1 MAREIKRI
9 FLGQV
14 SEKSP
19 ISVPSLVSVQ
29 QESFQRIIDGSLNEV
44 LSSISPITD
53 YTGENY
59 SLEIGELVFGD
70 PKYTPSEA
78 IEKGANYEASMLT
91 KVKLTDLQTGK
102 TQNQDVYL
110 GELPLMTERGTFI
123 INGNER
129 TVVNQLTRSPGVYFE
144 ASFDQK
150 LKRKIYQAEIRPE
163 RGAWIGFEASRDDSL
178 WVRINRGGRKIPAT
192 CFLKAFGVSQNE
204 ILELFSLADAD
215 PTRPFI
221 KNTLAKDSTLNQE
234 EAYLDI
240 YGKMRPGD
248 PRIVENAKSL
258 FEVLFLDQ
266 RRFSLGEVGRYK
278 INKRLSLGE
287 FANVETRKQ
296 EETRKGFAKTDYA
309 EEKTDYAESSSYL
322 LSKEDLIATVREL
335 IYLSLSQEEED
346 DIDHLANRRVRTVA
360 DLVTDAFRIGLI
372 RLERNIK
379 ERLSTTSSEKKIT
392 PRTLINARPI
402 TAALNQFFGSSQLS
416 QFMHQDNPLQELSH
430 LRTVTAVGPG
440 GLTRERAGVAV
451 RDVQSSHYGK
461 VDAFQTP
468 EGPNIGLNLV
478 LAIYARINK
487 YGFLEAPYRKVIKK
501 GEESFVTEEII
512 YLPPDDEEQ
521 KKIAEATIEINKQGK
536 ILEERVAVRYQGD
549 FLFVPK
555 NEVDLVDAHP
565 SQMVGV
571 SSGLIPFLS
580 SDAGPRALIGGNML
594 GQAVPLIKPEASF
607 VGTGLEK
614 ETIRD
619 SGRVLFAKNKGVV
632 DFVDGEKIEI
642 KTKEGLEKYYLT
654 KFKRSNSDTCYN
666 QTPRVK
672 KGDKVKK
679 GQALVDGPSSEAGEL
694 ALGRDLLIAFMP
706 WGGYTY
712 EDSIV
717 VSQRLIK
724 EDLLT
729 SINIKEYSAEVMDTK
744 LGAEEITRDIPNVSE
759 EALRNLDEDGIV
771 VIGAEVS
778 PGDILVGKIAPKGET
793 ELTAEERLLRAI
805 FGEKAREI
813 RDTSL
818 IVPHGDRGTVIAVE
832 ILDKARGDELGPGV
846 LRSIRV
852 KVAEKRK
859 LKVGDKIAGRHGSKG
874 VIAKIVPEEDMPYM
888 ADGTPIDIIV
898 DPISILGRMNVG
910 QILETHLG
918 WAAHALDE
926 YYAVP
931 AFDKLEEDIISKKL
945 KAARLPADGKITLYD
960 GYTGEP
966 FAGKIAVGFAHIMKL
981 THMVEDKVHA
991 RSTGPYNLI
1000 TQQPL
1005 GGKAQMGGQRLG
1017 EMEVW
1022 ALEAYGAAHTLQE
1035 MLTIKSDD
1043 VIGRNKAVEAIIRN
1057 EPIPEPRV
1065 PEAFKLLTKEL
1076 NSLGLAVDT
1085 VKFEKEEKQKE

>member
-1 MAREIKRI
+1 MLTE
-9 FLGQV
+9 
-14 SEKSP
+14 
-19 ISVPSLVSVQ
+19 
-29 QESFQRIIDGSLNEV
+29 
-44 LSSISPITD
+44 ISPITD
-53 YTGENY
+53 YTEENY
-59 SLEIGELVFGD
+59 SLEIGNLIFGE
-70 PKYTPSEA
+70 PKYTPATA
-78 IEKGANYEASMLT
+78 IEKSANYEASMLA
-91 KVKLTDLQTGK
+91 KVKLTDLQSGK
-102 TQNQDVYL
+102 IQAQDVYL

-129 TVVNQLTRSPGVYFE
+129 TIVNQLTRSPGVYFE
-144 ASFDQK
+144 ASLDPK

-163 RGAWIGFEASRDDSL
+163 RGAWIGFEAGRDDTL

-192 CFLKAFGVSQNE
+192 CFLKAFGVNQNE
-204 ILELFSLADAD
+204 ILQLFSLADTD
-215 PTRPFI
+215 PARPFI
-221 KNTLAKDSTLNQE
+221 KNTLAKDTVLSQE
-234 EAYLDI
+234 EAYLEI

-248 PRIVENAKSL
+248 PRIVENAKGL
-258 FEVLFLDQ
+258 FKAIFLDQ

-278 INKRLSLGE
+278 INKRLKLGE
-287 FANVETRKQ
+287 FAEAQSVSSQPANKSTSKQ
-296 EETRKGFAKTDYA
+296 VNQH
-309 EEKTDYAESSSYL
+309 L
-322 LSKEDLIATVREL
+322 LTSQDLIATVREL
-335 IYLSLSQEEED
+335 IRLSLSQEPED

-360 DLVTDAFRIGLI
+360 DLVTDSFRMGLI

-379 ERLSTTSSEKKIT
+379 ERLSTTATEKKLS
-392 PRTLINARPI
+392 PRTLVNARPI

-416 QFMHQDNPLQELSH
+416 QYMHQDNPLQELSH

-451 RDVQSSHYGK
+451 RDVQSSHYAK
-461 VDAFQTP
+461 LDAFQTP

-501 GEESFVTEEII
+501 DERSFVSDEIVF
-512 YLPPDDEEQ
+512 LPADEEENF
-521 KKIAEATIEINKQGK
+521 KIAEATIEVDAKGR
-536 ILEERVAVRYQGD
+536 ILDERAAVRYQGD
-549 FLFVPK
+549 FLFVPI

-571 SSGLIPFLS
+571 SSGLTPFLS
-580 SDAGPRALIGGNML
+580 SDAGPRAVIGSNML
-594 GQAVPLIKPEASF
+594 GQAVPLIKPAASF

-614 ETIRD
+614 EAIRD
-619 SGRVLFAKNKGVV
+619 SGRVLLAKNAGVV
-632 DFVDGEKIEI
+632 SFVDGKKIEI
-642 KTKEGLEKYYLT
+642 KTKDGVDKYQLT
-654 KFKRSNSDTCYN
+654 KFKRTNDDTCYN

-672 KGDKVKK
+672 KGDTVKK
-679 GQALVDGPSSEAGEL
+679 GEALVDGPSSESGEL
-694 ALGRDLLIAFMP
+694 ALGRDLLTAFMP

-712 EDSIV
+712 DDSIV
-717 VSQRLIK
+717 VSEAVVK

-729 SINIKEYSAEVMDTK
+729 SINIKEYTAEVMDTK
-744 LGAEEITRDIPNVSE
+744 LGVEEVTRDIPNVSE
-759 EALRNLDEDGIV
+759 DALRNLDEDGIV
-771 VIGAEVS
+771 VIGAEVL

-813 RDTSL
+813 RDTSK

-874 VIAKIVPEEDMPYM
+874 VIAKIVPKEDMPYM
-888 ADGTPIDIIV
+888 ADGTPVDIII
-898 DPISILGRMNVG
+898 DPISILGRMNIG

-918 WAAHALDE
+918 WAAHTLNE

-931 AFDKLEEDIISKKL
+931 AFDKLEKDIIAKKL
-945 KAARLPADGKITLYD
+945 KEAGLPESGKVTLYD
-960 GYTGEP
+960 GYTGES
-966 FAGKIAVGFAHIMKL
+966 FAGKIAVGYAHIMKL

-1017 EMEVW
+1017 EMEAW
-1022 ALEAYGAAHTLQE
+1022 ALEAYGAAHILQE

-1057 EPIPEPRV
+1057 QPIPEPRV

-1085 VKFEKEEKQKE
+1085 VRFEKEEGKKE